1 MLWLLLF
8 VPYLCRLT
16 FQAPGLDLRRLQ
28 HQQARAEGLSRTQ
41 LTDGRQDSVSSLTVK
56 TESVT
61 SVPYLSSTSA
71 SLGKS
76 SSAPLLQQTL
86 TSVPGLQV
94 RTEGVSRLP
103 SGFELKSEA
112 VTTAGSMTTVGSA
125 QQRSDNSALQT
136 YGGGGSLTVQTL
148 GKVNV
153 AGSGSA
159 VAVPTAYTTAVTT
172 VATSTT
178 YSSMQDSAG
187 LLGKR
192 VRRVSSKYEDH
203 EQVGVVMI
211 NCLGNWRV
219 GG

>member
-1 MLWLLLF
+1 MVQLLLF
-8 VPYLCRLT
+8 VPYLCRFTL
-16 FQAPGLDLRRLQ
+16 QAPGLDFRRLQ
-28 HQQARAEGLSRTQ
+28 HQQARAEGPSWTQ
-41 LTDGRQDSVSSLTVK
+41 LTDGRTDSVSSLTVK

-76 SSAPLLQQTL
+76 SSAPLLQQSL
-86 TSVPGLQV
+86 TSQV

-112 VTTAGSMTTVGSA
+112 VTTAGSMTTVGST
-125 QQRSDNSALQT
+125 QQRSDNSALPS
-136 YGGGGSLTVQTL
+136 YGGGSSLTVQTL

-178 YSSMQDSAG
+178 YSSLQDV
-187 LLGKR
+187 LGKR

-203 EQVGVVMI
+203 EQVGV
-211 NCLGNWRV
+211 CGN
-219 GG
+219 